1 MPNLNEKHMR
11 LCILLLCILCTAGC
25 FTKTRTMQENTQV
38 NLTAETPIGQIQV
51 TGTVDRTQNE
61 QSEIKINLPPMLQ
74 AAVGSVGTYL
84 SGAGGIAGLAYALYA
99 TRQKRL
105 KLEEVERT
113 KEQDLAA
120 QIEKQNYYLHEM
132 CKGVS
137 KYLSKA
143 PEEAA
148 ASLRAC
154 LKESLSKDTRDA
166 IRDFI

>member
-1 MPNLNEKHMR
+1 MIR
-11 LCILLLCILCTAGC
+11 LILLILMVLMLSGC
-25 FTKTRTMQENTQV
+25 MTKTRTMQEKTQV
-38 NLTAETPIGQIQV
+38 NLVAETPVGQIQV

-61 QSEIKINLPPMLQ
+61 QSELKINLPPMIQ

-105 KLEEVERT
+105 KVEEAERT

-120 QIEKQNYYLHEM
+120 QLEKQNYYLREL

-143 PEEAA
+143 SEEDAIA
-148 ASLRAC
+148 LRAC